1 MSQHQEEN
9 EALAHLF
16 HMDIFQE
23 GKLELADEIIA
34 SDFVWRNPIIASEL
48 QCGPK
53 SIKKLH
59 LLLSRQC
66 QTVKSRMTIPSPNAT
81 R

>member
-1 MSQHQEEN
+1 MSQHQEEK
-9 EALAHLF
+9 EAIAHLF

-23 GKLELADEIIA
+23 GKLEVADEIP

-48 QCGPK
+48 QCDPK

-66 QTVKSRMTIPSPNAT
+66 QTVKSRMTIPSPNVT

>member
-23 GKLELADEIIA
+23 GKLELADEIIC
-34 SDFVWRNPIIASEL
+34 F
-48 QCGPK
+48 
-53 SIKKLH
+53 
-59 LLLSRQC
+59 
-66 QTVKSRMTIPSPNAT
+66 
-81 R
+81 

>member
-59 LLLSRQC
+59 LSRQC